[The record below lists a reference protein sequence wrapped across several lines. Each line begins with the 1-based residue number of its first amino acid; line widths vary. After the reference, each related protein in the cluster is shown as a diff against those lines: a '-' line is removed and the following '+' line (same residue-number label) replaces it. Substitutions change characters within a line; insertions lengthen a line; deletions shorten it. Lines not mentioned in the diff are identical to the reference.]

1 MSTHT
6 EDSTTESTVAATACE
21 EYAVPAETDAFVC
34 DHCGAPFATEEYR
47 ALHWGLEHGE
57 SLGDEQRA
65 AFEDAAA
72 DETET
77 LKLFRLK
84 ALGLLVLLYFGLLMT
99 YAVVT

>member
-6 EDSTTESTVAATACE
+6 EDTTTGSTVAATASE
-21 EYAVPAETDAFVC
+21 QYTVPTGDDAFVC
-34 DHCGAPFATEEYR
+34 EYCGAPFATEEYHS
-47 ALHWGLEHGE
+47 LHLGLQHGA
-57 SLGDEQRA
+57 SLTDDQRD
-65 AFEDAAA
+65 AFEAAA
-72 DETET
+72 TDEAEE